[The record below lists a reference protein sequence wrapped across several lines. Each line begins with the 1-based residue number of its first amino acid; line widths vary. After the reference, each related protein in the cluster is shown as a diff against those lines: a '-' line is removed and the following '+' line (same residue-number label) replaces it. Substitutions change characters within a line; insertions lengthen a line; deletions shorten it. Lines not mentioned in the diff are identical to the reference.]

1 MRGLNRVVTVL
12 AVAALALASSTAW
25 AQHEEQETKAVE
37 AAKAWLA
44 LVDAGKY
51 AESWDAAGAMF
62 RAAVAKDQWV
72 KMLQA
77 SRTPLGKLVSRAVK
91 TKQYA
96 TSLPGAPDGQYVV
109 VQFDTSFE
117 SKKNAVETVTPVLE
131 KDGAWRVVGYFI
143 K

>member
-12 AVAALALASSTAW
+12 AVAACALACSTAW
-25 AQHEEQETKAVE
+25 AQHEEQKTKAVE

-44 LVDAGKY
+44 LVDAGKF
-51 AESWDAAGAMF
+51 AESWDAAGTIF
-62 RAAVAKDQWV
+62 RGAVAKDQWV

-77 SRTPLGKLVSRAVK
+77 NRTPLGKVVSRALK
-91 TKQYA
+91 SKQYA

-109 VQFDTSFE
+109 TQFDTSFE
-117 SKKNAVETVTPVLE
+117 NKKVSVETVTQVLE
-131 KDGAWRVVGYFI
+131 KDGGWRVVGYFI